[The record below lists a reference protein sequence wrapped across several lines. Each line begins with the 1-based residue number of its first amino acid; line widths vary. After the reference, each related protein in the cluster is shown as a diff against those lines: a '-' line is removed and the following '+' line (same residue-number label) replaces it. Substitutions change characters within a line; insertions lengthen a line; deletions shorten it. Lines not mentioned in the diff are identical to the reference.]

1 MRGEGWQVERQGFQM
16 AKGQVE
22 YHRREGRVLE
32 DRSLWVVRRQV
43 QGVQKHSIYTEADD
57 LCGQDNVLISIS
69 YEATL
74 LEACANVW
82 TTIEAHVRVDMHSFR
97 VSVHRHNTSMSA

>member
-1 MRGEGWQVERQGFQM
+1 M

-22 YHRREGRVLE
+22 YHRSEGRVLE
-32 DRSLWVVRRQV
+32 GRSLWVVRRQV

-57 LCGQDNVLISIS
+57 LCGQDNILISIS

-74 LEACANVW
+74 LEACAHVGRK
-82 TTIEAHVRVDMHSFR
+82 TEAHVCVNMHSYR
-97 VSVHRHNTSMSA
+97 ISIHHMHNTSMIQE